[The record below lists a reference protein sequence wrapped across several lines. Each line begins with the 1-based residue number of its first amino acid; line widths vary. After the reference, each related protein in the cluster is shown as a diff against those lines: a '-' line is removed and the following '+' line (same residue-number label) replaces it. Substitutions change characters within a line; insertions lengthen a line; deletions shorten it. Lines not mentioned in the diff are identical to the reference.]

1 MNFFGSD
8 EKRVDY
14 AAAVEG
20 SSSSSSSL
28 VVPEQSS
35 RSSSVAVT
43 ERTDISMMRGCSSSS
58 SCNLM
63 NVLSTQAISS
73 NNSSVSPSFVYTFQN
88 CTVHHVG
95 SSMPNSSS

>member
-1 MNFFGSD
+1 MFHFVFCYTSVYLCFQKRISD
-8 EKRVDY
+8 LLKNLFSSEKRVDY

-43 ERTDISMMRGCSSSS
+43 ERTDISMLRGCCSSSNLTSVLSSQSIRTMYAS
-58 SCNLM
+58 SCK
-63 NVLSTQAISS
+63 
-73 NNSSVSPSFVYTFQN
+73 
-88 CTVHHVG
+88 
-95 SSMPNSSS
+95 